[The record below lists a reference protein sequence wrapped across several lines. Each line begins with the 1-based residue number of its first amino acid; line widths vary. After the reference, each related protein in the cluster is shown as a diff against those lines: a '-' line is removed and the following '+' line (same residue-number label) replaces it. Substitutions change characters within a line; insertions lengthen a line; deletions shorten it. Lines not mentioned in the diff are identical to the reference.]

1 MLIDK
6 VQSALG
12 TKVGVDL
19 VNTNGNKLHKD
30 LPIEESGLEDGS
42 TITALLAKTVPTV
55 LKNKGGAT
63 AELKAD
69 GTVACTGLPH
79 AGGDCH
85 AIQDQLV
92 DVQHIYSTNT
102 AFAALKAGG
111 SVVSWGHGDNGG
123 DCSKVQSQLVD
134 VQHMYST
141 KYAFAALKA
150 GGSVVAW
157 GGGFAG
163 GDCSKLQGQLAS
175 DVQHI
180 YATEKAFAALKADG
194 AVVLWGKDTEKA
206 EVLARSVPNQVKP
219 TKA

>member
-1 MLIDK
+1 MGYGGEGKGKGKSSREWAEAGRALLQATLEPRQFTVNVALLSGQEILDKVELQGTENVSILIDK
-6 VQSALG
+6 VQNALG
-12 TKVGVDL
+12 TNVGVDL
-19 VNTNGNKLHKD
+19 INTNGDKLHKD
-30 LPIEESGLEDGS
+30 LPIEESGLSNGS
-42 TITALLAKTVPTV
+42 TITALLTKTVPTV
-55 LKNKGGAT
+55 LKTKGGAT

-92 DVQHIYSTNT
+92 
-102 AFAALKAGG
+102 
-111 SVVSWGHGDNGG
+111 
-123 DCSKVQSQLVD
+123 
-134 VQHMYST
+134 
-141 KYAFAALKA
+141 
-150 GGSVVAW
+150 
-157 GGGFAG
+157 
-163 GDCSKLQGQLAS
+163 